1 MEKKDFFTLK
11 VVTPEKI
18 EYLSKETKYIKVRTI
33 RGDIG
38 ILPNHTNFMSSL
50 GEGLMLLRT
59 SEEEKTY
66 YISGGFLEVNHN
78 YVTVMAEEAMLAES
92 EEEYKKIKQEKLE
105 EAIAAKKKEDQDI
118 LGTKKRLQDSLLR

>member
-1 MEKKDFFTLK
+1 MEKKEFFTLK

-18 EYLSKETKYIKVRTI
+18 EYLSKEAKFIKVRTI

-59 SEEEKTY
+59 KDEQRSY
-66 YISGGFLEVNHN
+66 YIRGGFLEVNHN
-78 YVTVMAEEAMLAES
+78 YVTVMAEEAVIAEN
-92 EEEYKKIKQEKLE
+92 EEEFRMIKKERLE
-105 EAIAAKKKEDQDI
+105 AAIAAKKKEDQDI

>member
-18 EYLSKETKYIKVRTI
+18 EFLSKEIKFVKVRTI

-50 GEGLMLLRT
+50 GEGLMLIKSL
-59 SEEEKTY
+59 EEEKTY

-78 YVTVMAEEAMLAES
+78 YITVMAEEAMLAES
-92 EEEYKKIKQEKLE
+92 EEEFKKIKQQKLE
-105 EAIAAKKKEDQDI
+105 RAIAAKKKEDQDI
-118 LGTKKRLQDSLLR
+118 LGTKKKLQDSLLR

>member
-18 EYLSKETKYIKVRTI
+18 EFLSKEIKFVKVRTI

-50 GEGLMLLRT
+50 GEGLMLIKSL
-59 SEEEKTY
+59 EEEK
-66 YISGGFLEVNHN
+66 N
-78 YVTVMAEEAMLAES
+78 
-92 EEEYKKIKQEKLE
+92 
-105 EAIAAKKKEDQDI
+105 
-118 LGTKKRLQDSLLR
+118 LLY